1 VIFQGVP
8 SVTKPSHAMFLGY
21 TSQPGSLLGPSRRL
35 LAPVLLAA
43 VLASCGGGSGAPP
56 PPSPD
61 LTVSLAQDT
70 VSVGVGDTSVV
81 NVRTTA
87 LNGFGSPISVEINGL
102 PLGATTSPT
111 SPFSIPVGSSQ
122 DVTLTV
128 PVDATAGETSV
139 TFAASSSNLSHAATL
154 SLTIVPC
161 LTGGNEQTIQA
172 ALGSSAGF
180 ADLCPGATFTIT
192 RTIQMGS
199 TYSMGNH
206 LFTAGYP
213 SDPAQ
218 KALIKV
224 ADHADSWPDDLGLD
238 GLGYPMIAAQGN
250 DLRIQSIRLDGNR
263 TNNTYKQ
270 YSALVRIHGLRN
282 LVDGIYGTDPL
293 GAPGLEAADPTW
305 CSDLTVTHNFI
316 GHIGSHIV
324 ATASAVPTWGD
335 GIQIHCDHAY
345 VAYNEIQDATDVGLM
360 SFGGT
365 NSVFEYNKIENWNS
379 SAFGGLGADPE
390 NGAGPDGHPLS
401 TPLDFTGTVMRNNT
415 VETCCGQ
422 HIHVALTVG
431 VHLWC
436 DSTANNATCQ
446 YGTGLVYENNQATG
460 LFGYG
465 LYLGGMNN
473 AVVSGNVVT
482 MTDLTWINCYV
493 AGQQSYVLDHATGSF
508 QPGYATRVPLH
519 WPCLGPTGA
528 DEAAFYP

>member
-1 VIFQGVP
+1 
-8 SVTKPSHAMFLGY
+8 M
-21 TSQPGSLLGPSRRL
+21 
-35 LAPVLLAA
+35 
-43 VLASCGGGSGAPP
+43 
-56 PPSPD
+56 
-61 LTVSLAQDT
+61 
-70 VSVGVGDTSVV
+70 VSVAVS
-81 NVRTTA
+81 
-87 LNGFGSPISVEINGL
+87 GL
-102 PLGATTSPT
+102 PAGATTVPALPITLQPGMST
-111 SPFSIPVGSSQ
+111 S
-122 DVTLTV
+122 VTITV
-128 PVDATAGETSV
+128 PVDAPAGGLPVSFVATSG
-139 TFAASSSNLSHAATL
+139 
-154 SLTIVPC
+154 SLTHSGSVSLNVVPC
-161 LTGGNEQTIQA
+161 LTDGNEQTIQA
-172 ALGSSAGF
+172 ALASPAGF
-180 ADLCPGATFTIT
+180 ADLCPGATFLIT
-192 RTIQMGS
+192 GTIQMGS
-199 TYSMGNH
+199 TYSMGNR

-213 SDPAQ
+213 SDLAQ
-218 KALIKV
+218 KALIEV
-224 ADHADSWPDDLGLD
+224 ADHADNWPADLGPD

-250 DLRIQSIRLDGNR
+250 DLRIQNIRLDGNR

-293 GAPGLEAADPTW
+293 GAPGLEAADPAW
-305 CSDLTVTHNFI
+305 CSDLTITHNFI

-324 ATASAVPTWGD
+324 ATPSAVPTWGD
-335 GIQIHCDHAY
+335 GIQVHCDHAY

-365 NSVFEYNKIENWNS
+365 SSVFEYNHIENWNS

-390 NGAGPDGHPLS
+390 NGAGPDGHPVA

-446 YGTGLVYENNQATG
+446 YGTGLAYENNQATG